1 MKIYALVGRSGTGKS
16 YKALEV
22 ACENNIEYLI
32 DDGLLIYKNKI
43 VAGISAKQSKTY
55 IEAVK
60 RAIFNDENHRKD
72 VKDKIKEKNIQKILV
87 IGTSNKMVK
96 QIVNKLELGEIYK
109 YIYIEDISTY
119 EEIELAK
126 RSRERGNHIIPVST
140 MEIKPIANGLSINSL
155 KRKIFKNNS
164 KETKLIEKT
173 VIRPTFSYRGKF
185 FINKNVIR
193 EIIAYELSKFEHIY
207 KINKINISENN
218 NGINLYISIN
228 INNASQIKK
237 SILVQETIKE
247 NLYKITSINIVSV
260 DIFINKLKINNSK
273 NEQ

>member
-72 VKDKIKEKNIQKILV
+72 VKDKIKEKNIQKILL

-140 MEIKPIANGLSINSL
+140 MEIKPIANGLSINPL

-164 KETKLIEKT
+164 KQTKLIEKT

-185 FINKNVIR
+185 SINK
-193 EIIAYELSKFEHIY
+193 
-207 KINKINISENN
+207 KINFS
-218 NGINLYISIN
+218 
-228 INNASQIKK
+228 ARD
-237 SILVQETIKE
+237 
-247 NLYKITSINIVSV
+247 YKRK
-260 DIFINKLKINNSK
+260 FI
-273 NEQ
+273 

>member
-96 QIVNKLELGEIYK
+96 QIVNKIELGEIYK

-185 FINKNVIR
+185 FINK
-193 EIIAYELSKFEHIY
+193 
-207 KINKINISENN
+207 
-218 NGINLYISIN
+218 
-228 INNASQIKK
+228 
-237 SILVQETIKE
+237 
-247 NLYKITSINIVSV
+247 
-260 DIFINKLKINNSK
+260 K
-273 NEQ
+273 NQF

>member
-1 MKIYALVGRSGTGKS
+1 MKIYALVGPSGTGKS

-22 ACENNIEYLI
+22 ACENDIEYLI
-32 DDGLLIYKNKI
+32 DDGLLIYKSKI

-60 RAIFNDENHRKD
+60 RAIFNDENHKKD
-72 VKDKIKEKNIQKILV
+72 VKDKIKEKSIKKILV

-109 YIYIEDISTY
+109 FISIEDISTS
-119 EEIELAK
+119 EEIQLAK
-126 RSRERGNHIIPVST
+126 KSREKGNHIIPVST
-140 MEIKPIANGLSINSL
+140 MEIKPIASGLSINSL
-155 KRKIFKNNS
+155 RRKIFKKNS
-164 KETKLIEKT
+164 KETKILDKT

-185 FINKNVIR
+185 FISKNVIQ
-193 EIIAYELSKFEHIY
+193 EIIVYELCKFEYID
-207 KINKINISENN
+207 KINKINIWEENN
-218 NGINLYISIN
+218 ETFIYISIN
-228 INNASQIKK
+228 INNPKQIKR
-237 SILVQETIKE
+237 SILVQKTIKE